1 MSFWEDASP
10 VVKGAIVI
18 GALGLVYFGI
28 ALVAGWPPF
37 PGDDPETTTQQR
49 GLVNPGEGVA
59 AEAPAA
65 ME

>member
-28 ALVAGWPPF
+28 AFAASLPPF
-37 PGDDPETTTQQR
+37 GGGGDEATTQER
-49 GLVNPGEGVA
+49 GLQSPGEAQA
-59 AEAPAA
+59 AE
-65 ME
+65 